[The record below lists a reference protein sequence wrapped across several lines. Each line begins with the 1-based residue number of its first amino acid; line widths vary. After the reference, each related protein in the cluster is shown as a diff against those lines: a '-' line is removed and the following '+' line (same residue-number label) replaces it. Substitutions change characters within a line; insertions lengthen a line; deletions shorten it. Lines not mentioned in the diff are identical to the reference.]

1 MGASVG
7 DDERGGSTWVSMCR
21 SWARSALSVSSLS
34 GSSTSEKGEL
44 FGPLPGEEEDGR
56 EGREEGGERFKGW
69 GLVIVLSAFGRRM
82 SRGPIERQ

>member
-1 MGASVG
+1 MPPLRIRRSSRYLPAIKSPGA
-7 DDERGGSTWVSMCR
+7 GSR
-21 SWARSALSVSSLS
+21 RNGSLS